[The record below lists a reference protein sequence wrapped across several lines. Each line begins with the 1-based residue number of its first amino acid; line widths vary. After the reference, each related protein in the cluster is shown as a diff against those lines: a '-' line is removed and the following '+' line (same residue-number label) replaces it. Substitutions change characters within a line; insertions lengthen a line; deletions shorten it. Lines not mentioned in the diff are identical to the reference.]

1 MYMEAYGGAT
11 SIAEGIIKKALSA
24 KTTKDETKKAL
35 SKNNSFEGEPQW
47 NEQNANSEVGV
58 SPVNNEGGIGSKA
71 NPQVVAEMNNYE
83 ATMRDKA
90 ERSMTSQIEELQAR
104 EIYLNSLVGQK
115 EEENQVLENKL
126 GKRLLRK

>member
-24 KTTKDETKKAL
+24 KATKDETKKAL

>member
-47 NEQNANSEVGV
+47 NEGNANSEVGV

>member
-47 NEQNANSEVGV
+47 NEQNANSKVGV

-115 EEENQVLENKL
+115 KEENQVLENKL

>member
-1 MYMEAYGGAT
+1 
-11 SIAEGIIKKALSA
+11 
-24 KTTKDETKKAL
+24 
-35 SKNNSFEGEPQW
+35 
-47 NEQNANSEVGV
+47 
-58 SPVNNEGGIGSKA
+58 
-71 NPQVVAEMNNYE
+71 MNNYE

-115 EEENQVLENKL
+115 KEENQVLENKL

>member
-24 KTTKDETKKAL
+24 KVTKDETKKAL
-35 SKNNSFEGEPQW
+35 NKNNSFEGEPQW
-47 NEQNANSEVGV
+47 NEQTANSEVGV

-115 EEENQVLENKL
+115 EEENKVLENKL